1 MKRLKNFSEA
11 VAFVKVLQETGQMK
25 FDKIAFCAA
34 VYMAAAS
41 VLFAQEQQ
49 VQKKNDSAKRS
60 ERSVENEYLSDVDGT
75 VVLTLARSDS
85 YDNKL
90 VALEYLESIIKGGN
104 TSEEVAAALDQLAG
118 EGLLTQ
124 ARTGGRLSNNFPDVR
139 RKACLLLAKVGGEHS
154 KNTLINIAI
163 ADNEPMVQA
172 AAIRALGEMGL
183 NENDEAADAIAFAN
197 HRNRVL
203 NPTSSM
209 AIETLDAFE
218 KLAGSTENKRAMVDE
233 ISRIASDYHYTSA
246 VRKRALEVLKGIK
259 LDSSS
264 SGSGK

>member
-1 MKRLKNFSEA
+1 MKLYKIA
-11 VAFVKVLQETGQMK
+11 LCAAAFV
-25 FDKIAFCAA
+25 
-34 VYMAAAS
+34 AS
-41 VLFAQEQQ
+41 SPFFAQEQR
-49 VQKKNDSAKRS
+49 VQKKNDSASKRN
-60 ERSVENEYLSDVDGT
+60 ERSVENEYLSDMDGT

-90 VALEYLESIIKGGN
+90 VALEYLESIVKDGN

-124 ARTGGRLSNNFPDVR
+124 VRTGGRLSNNYPDVR

-154 KNTLINIAI
+154 KNMLINIAI

-264 SGSGK
+264 SGSAK

>member
-1 MKRLKNFSEA
+1 MKLYKIA
-11 VAFVKVLQETGQMK
+11 LCAAAFV
-25 FDKIAFCAA
+25 
-34 VYMAAAS
+34 AS
-41 VLFAQEQQ
+41 SPFFAQEQR
-49 VQKKNDSAKRS
+49 VQKKNDSASKRN
-60 ERSVENEYLSDVDGT
+60 ERSVENEYLSDMDGT

-90 VALEYLESIIKGGN
+90 VALEYLESIVKDGN

-124 ARTGGRLSNNFPDVR
+124 VRTGGRLSNNYPDVR

-172 AAIRALGEMGL
+172 AAIRALGELGL

-264 SGSGK
+264 SGSAK

>member
-1 MKRLKNFSEA
+1 MKLYKIA
-11 VAFVKVLQETGQMK
+11 LCAAAFV
-25 FDKIAFCAA
+25 
-34 VYMAAAS
+34 AS
-41 VLFAQEQQ
+41 SSPFFAQEQR

-90 VALEYLESIIKGGN
+90 VALEYLESIIKDGN

>member
-1 MKRLKNFSEA
+1 MKLYKIA
-11 VAFVKVLQETGQMK
+11 LCAAAFV
-25 FDKIAFCAA
+25 
-34 VYMAAAS
+34 AS
-41 VLFAQEQQ
+41 SPFFAQEQR
-49 VQKKNDSAKRS
+49 VQKKNDSASKRN
-60 ERSVENEYLSDVDGT
+60 ERSVENEYLSDMDGT

-90 VALEYLESIIKGGN
+90 VALEYLESIVKDGN

-124 ARTGGRLSNNFPDVR
+124 VRTGGRLSNNYPDVR

>member
-1 MKRLKNFSEA
+1 MKLYKIA
-11 VAFVKVLQETGQMK
+11 LCAAAFV
-25 FDKIAFCAA
+25 
-34 VYMAAAS
+34 AS
-41 VLFAQEQQ
+41 SPFFAQEQR
-49 VQKKNDSAKRS
+49 VQKKNDSASKRN
-60 ERSVENEYLSDVDGT
+60 ERSVENEYLSDIDGT

-90 VALEYLESIIKGGN
+90 VALEYLESIVKDGN

-124 ARTGGRLSNNFPDVR
+124 VRTGGRLSNNYPDVR

-264 SGSGK
+264 SGSAK

>member
-1 MKRLKNFSEA
+1 MKLYKIA
-11 VAFVKVLQETGQMK
+11 LCAAAFV
-25 FDKIAFCAA
+25 
-34 VYMAAAS
+34 AS
-41 VLFAQEQQ
+41 SPFFAQEQH
-49 VQKKNDSAKRS
+49 VQKKNDSASKRN
-60 ERSVENEYLSDVDGT
+60 ERSVENEYLSDMDGT

-90 VALEYLESIIKGGN
+90 VALEYLESIVKDGN

-124 ARTGGRLSNNFPDVR
+124 VRTGGRLSNNYPDVR

-264 SGSGK
+264 SGSAK

>member
-1 MKRLKNFSEA
+1 MKLYKIA
-11 VAFVKVLQETGQMK
+11 LCAAAFV
-25 FDKIAFCAA
+25 
-34 VYMAAAS
+34 AS
-41 VLFAQEQQ
+41 SPFFAQEQR
-49 VQKKNDSAKRS
+49 VQKKNDSASKRN
-60 ERSVENEYLSDVDGT
+60 ERSVENEYLSDMDGT

-90 VALEYLESIIKGGN
+90 VALEYLESIVKDGN

-124 ARTGGRLSNNFPDVR
+124 VRTGGRLSNNYPDVR

-264 SGSGK
+264 SGSAK

>member
-1 MKRLKNFSEA
+1 
-11 VAFVKVLQETGQMK
+11 
-25 FDKIAFCAA
+25 
-34 VYMAAAS
+34 
-41 VLFAQEQQ
+41 
-49 VQKKNDSAKRS
+49 
-60 ERSVENEYLSDVDGT
+60 
-75 VVLTLARSDS
+75 
-85 YDNKL
+85 
-90 VALEYLESIIKGGN
+90 
-104 TSEEVAAALDQLAG
+104 
-118 EGLLTQ
+118 
-124 ARTGGRLSNNFPDVR
+124 
-139 RKACLLLAKVGGEHS
+139 
-154 KNTLINIAI
+154 
-163 ADNEPMVQA
+163 MVQA
-172 AAIRALGEMGL
+172 AAIRALGEMGI